1 MIPVRSNE
9 RGVTLS
15 ELVVVMALASLV
27 MTGLT
32 AFYFS
37 SQATWVDGSTQ
48 ALAQRDGTLLLHD
61 ITSSVHSASSMTT
74 TNIPDSLHNTLTLF
88 DAGDFQSTQYRWNAT
103 DSLIHKWTGA
113 TPVDRGPVVS
123 SKVRRFQVNVSSD
136 KKFANIRMIELQT
149 ANRQRI
155 TLSAGAS
162 VFNGK

>member
-1 MIPVRSNE
+1 MRSDE
-9 RGVTLS
+9 RGLTLS
-15 ELVVVMALASLV
+15 ELIIVMALASLV

-48 ALAQRDGTLLLHD
+48 ALAQRDGTLLLRE
-61 ITSSVHSASSMTT
+61 ITSSVHAASSMTT
-74 TNIPDSLHNTLTLF
+74 DAIPDSLHNTLTLF
-88 DAGDFQSTQYRWNAT
+88 NSGDTQTTQYRWNST

-113 TPVDRGPVVS
+113 SPVDRGPVVS
-123 SKVRRFQVNVSSD
+123 SKVRRFQVNVSID
-136 KKFANIRMIELQT
+136 KKFANIRMIELLT
-149 ANRQRI
+149 ANRERI